1 MNKYI
6 YALIAFSLI
15 SSNALALISIKVRG
29 LNTSSNDGIY
39 RCLIFNKAAGFPGT
53 AKNAIQS
60 VNGEIANREGLC
72 IFTNLNPGVYA
83 VSTFHDENS
92 NAKLDTNFL
101 GIPKENYGFSNNASQ
116 PFGPPSFEEAAFEVK
131 VNSIVTIKLK

>member
-1 MNKYI
+1 MLTQNS
-6 YALIAFSLI
+6 YAID
-15 SSNALALISIKVRG
+15 IKVRG
-29 LNTSSNDGIY
+29 LNPSSASGVY
-39 RCLIFNKAAGFPGT
+39 RCLIFNKEDGFPGT

-60 VNGEIANREGLC
+60 VNGQIVNNEGLC
-72 IFTNLNPGVYA
+72 LFTNLNPGVYA

-116 PFGPPSFEEAAFEVK
+116 PFGPPSFKEASFEALTNV
-131 VNSIVTIKLK
+131 ILTIKLK